1 MRIRFRPGVLP
12 AALFA
17 ALTAAAFADQTAPSG
32 QTAPGQSTVASET
45 PQKDSSKWAGYGSLG
60 AAFLPEY
67 EGSSSYV
74 LLPYVEGRLNY
85 GNYYLRFEGG
95 ALRFNLINDEH
106 IHAGPLIGIR
116 RGRGDVNG
124 PVHLL
129 HHLDDTETAGG
140 FIEWERVGEDP
151 RNGETITLSADDAVY
166 GEKTGGWNIVA
177 RATIRRPL
185 EFVDPGF
192 IVSLTG
198 DLSWVSRPYMRK
210 YFGVSAAD
218 AAASGLPAFDPGSG
232 FDRAGVALSL
242 DQFLSRHFSVG
253 LRGYYGR
260 MLGDAAN
267 SPVVSIAGSP
277 NQWFAGAVAGYVL

>member
-1 MRIRFRPGVLP
+1 MRMRFTPGVLSAAIYASLISP
-12 AALFA
+12 ALS
-17 ALTAAAFADQTAPSG
+17 QTNQ
-32 QTAPGQSTVASET
+32 QTGTTGESLIASDT
-45 PQKDSSKWAGYGSLG
+45 PQKGDQSKWAGYGSVG

-95 ALRFNLINDEH
+95 ALRFNLLDDENIH
-106 IHAGPLIGIR
+106 IGPLIGFR
-116 RGRGDVNG
+116 RGRGNVDS
-124 PVHLL
+124 PVHLF

-140 FIEWERVGEDP
+140 FIEWEHVGQDP
-151 RNGETITLSADDAVY
+151 RYGETLTISADEAVY
-166 GEKTGGWNIVA
+166 GEKGGWAVVA
-177 RATIRRPL
+177 RGTVRRPL

-210 YFGVSAAD
+210 YFGVSPAD
-218 AAASGLPAFDPGSG
+218 AAASGLPAYEPGSG
-232 FDRAGVALSL
+232 FNRVGVALSF

-253 LRGYYGR
+253 LRGYYAR
-260 MLGDAAN
+260 LLGDAAG

-277 NQWFAGAVAGYVL
+277 NQWFAGATVGYVL